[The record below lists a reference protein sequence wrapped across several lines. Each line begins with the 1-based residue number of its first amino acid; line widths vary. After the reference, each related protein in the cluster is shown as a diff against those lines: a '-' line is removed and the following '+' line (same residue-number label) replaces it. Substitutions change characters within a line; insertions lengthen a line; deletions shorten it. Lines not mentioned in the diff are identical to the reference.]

1 MITLTSSNRKIAFTK
16 NKNFSQISD
25 IIFNLNLKKK
35 NKSNYHWDN
44 NVKLKKDLREI
55 YKIYYKL
62 LNLLTYITVI
72 SLNKK

>member
-35 NKSNYHWDN
+35 KQ
-44 NVKLKKDLREI
+44 KQL
-55 YKIYYKL
+55 
-62 LNLLTYITVI
+62 
-72 SLNKK
+72 SLG